1 MQLRDLQ
8 KQYQALKPQMDEA
21 ISEVVSAG
29 TFIQGAPVK
38 ELESQLAAY
47 VGTSQCVTCANGTDA
62 LRLALMIWNI
72 GPGDAV
78 FVPDFTFFA
87 SAEVV
92 ASVGATPIFVDVV
105 PSTFNIDCVDLEK
118 KIQQTIMDGKLK
130 ARVIIAVDLFGQPA
144 DFLPIREI
152 ADIYQLFVLED
163 AAQGFG
169 GSIGKDRACS
179 FGDIAA
185 TSFFPAK
192 PLGCY
197 GDGGAIF
204 TNRVEWAETARSFC
218 VHGKGAEKYDNVR
231 IGMNS
236 RLDTLQAAVLQ
247 VKLAAFPEELNR
259 VNMIAERYTRGLS
272 DVVVCPQVPQSFRSS
287 WAQYTIRLASQSQRD
302 ALQSYLKSAAIPTAI
317 YYPRPMH
324 QQTAFSYLNS
334 PAEDCP
340 NAVQLSQTVLSLP
353 MHPYLTDEE
362 ADLVVSKVKG
372 FLSK

>member
-8 KQYQALKPQMDEA
+8 KQYQVLKPQMDEA
-21 ISEVVSAG
+21 IASVVSAG
-29 TFIQGAPVK
+29 TFIQGTLVRQ
-38 ELESQLAAY
+38 LEQQLADY
-47 VGTSQCVTCANGTDA
+47 VGMSHCVTCANGTDA
-62 LRLALMIWNI
+62 LQLALKVWNV

-92 ASVGATPIFVDVV
+92 AAQGATPIFVDVLRD
-105 PSTFNIDCVDLEK
+105 TFNLDCVDLER
-118 KIQQTIMDGKLK
+118 KIQQVIMEGRLK
-130 ARVIIAVDLFGQPA
+130 AKVIIAVDLFGQPA

-152 ADIYQLFVLED
+152 ADIYQLLILED

-204 TNRVEWAETARSFC
+204 TRRSDWADLARSIC
-218 VHGKGAEKYDNVR
+218 VHGKGSEKYDNVR

-247 VKLAAFPEELNR
+247 VKLQAFPAELEA
-259 VNMIAERYTRGLS
+259 VNKVAARYSEQLS
-272 DVVVCPQVPQSFRSS
+272 CVVECPSVPSTFVSS
-287 WAQYTIRLASQSQRD
+287 WAQYTIRLKDQEQRD
-302 ALQSYLKSAAIPTAI
+302 TLQAYLKSQGIPTAI

-324 QQTAFSYLNS
+324 IQTAFAYLQPTQDMC
-334 PAEDCP
+334 PASVE
-340 NAVQLSQTVLSLP
+340 LSQTVLSLP
-353 MHPYLTDEE
+353 MHPYLTSEE
-362 ADLVVSKVKG
+362 VDLVVAHIKE
-372 FLSK
+372 FLTK